1 MVSEEEWSVI
11 KDQFYFDEE
20 IYVTRNRSGPELLR
34 SYPPV
39 CVECVDRRM
48 EEEEREKL
56 TYSRLPVYVRLLT
69 GADKDPD
76 PKVPRPAQVVNWAI
90 ETTFYR
96 VTSDKLGLRLLSS
109 AVCASGGETY
119 V

>member
-34 SYPPV
+34 SFPPV

-76 PKVPRPAQVVNWAI
+76 PKVPPTARVVNCAI
-90 ETTFYR
+90 CHIKLCR
-96 VTSDKLGLRLLSS
+96 VTTDKFGLGPLQCKFGL
-109 AVCASGGETY
+109 C
-119 V
+119 

>member
-76 PKVPRPAQVVNWAI
+76 PKVLKTIDVAPGCA
-90 ETTFYR
+90 
-96 VTSDKLGLRLLSS
+96 LSS
-109 AVCASGGETY
+109 LENLFQTGSGL
-119 V
+119 